1 MFVTTQL
8 DLEQV
13 LTRLASIVVA
23 SDPEEVVQVLSG
35 IPDIQANDECFAC
48 GAWGYGLS
56 NWFFRLLLKTQNLEI
71 DVTLPCWRV
80 LADENTRVRD
90 ARNITASCR
99 FVLVLLGKE
108 NFPPAGGR
116 FVLTGTE
123 RGDCTWGLYSPVGEE
138 VCTGEG
144 WARAIDL
151 VAGSDASCSVG
162 ELIKI
167 IP

>member
-1 MFVTTQL
+1 MFVTKQL
-8 DLEQV
+8 NQEQV
-13 LTRLASIVVA
+13 LDSLARVVVA
-23 SDPEEVVQVLSG
+23 EDSEEVMQVLPG

-56 NWFFRLLLKTQNLEI
+56 NWFFRLLLKTQNLQL

-80 LADENTRVRD
+80 LADADTR
-90 ARNITASCR
+90 AREAQNMTAVCR

-108 NFPPAGGR
+108 NFPSEGGR

-123 RGDCTWGLYSPVGEE
+123 GGDCTWGLYSPVGEE

-151 VAGSDASCSVG
+151 VAGSDTPCLG
-162 ELIKI
+162 GDLIKI
-167 IP
+167 LP